1 MRINQ
6 KKCIG
11 CLKCIPFC
19 CTKAIFEQ
27 EKKCTIDA
35 DKCVECDVCLNSK
48 VCPTDAFEQT
58 PLKWPRTLR
67 RAFSSVKAEHAWM
80 GIEGRG
86 TMEMKNNDVTNHY
99 SYGEAGFTID
109 VGRPGVTA
117 TFEDVEKIT
126 MALAKLDVKFNIL
139 NPLTKLMTDIS
150 KGKLRD
156 DVKTERFLSC
166 IIEFKTEHSK
176 VVSVIN
182 TLKDVAESVNTVFSV
197 GCISRCDS
205 QGKAPVKSI
214 LDEAGIFYRPNAK
227 INIGLGRHR

>member
-1 MRINQ
+1 MRINRE
-6 KKCIG
+6 KCTG

-19 CTKAIFEQ
+19 CTRAIFEE
-27 EKKCTIDA
+27 EKKCTIDR
-35 DKCVECDVCLNSK
+35 DRCVECEVCLNSK
-48 VCPTDAFEQT
+48 ICPADAFEQT

-67 RAFSSVKAEHAWM
+67 RAFSSVNIEHAWM

-99 SYGEAGFTID
+99 RYGEVGFTVD

-117 TFEDVEKIT
+117 TFEDVEKIA

-139 NPLTKLMTDIS
+139 NPVTKLMTDTAT
-150 KGKLRD
+150 GRFRD
-156 DVKTERFLSC
+156 DVKNERFLSC
-166 IIEFKTEHSK
+166 IIEFKTDHPK
-176 VVSVIN
+176 VIPVIN
-182 TLKDVAESVNTVFSV
+182 ALKDVAQTVNTCFSV

-205 QGKAPVKSI
+205 QGEAPVKTI

-227 INIGLGRHR
+227 INIGLGRYY